1 MRIGGSRVD
10 QQIDNRWIVPYNKLL
25 LRSMNCHCNVE
36 LCMSI
41 KSIKY
46 VLKYVH
52 KECDQAMFAL
62 RSSQVDEI
70 SDYQNAR
77 YVSSNEAAWRILEF
91 PIHERDPPVQQL
103 AVHLENGQRVYFTE
117 DTALERASGDPPKTT
132 LTEFFALCRVDS
144 FARTLLYADVP
155 KYYTWNNKSWSRR
168 KQGTDVAGFPGVK
181 EAHVLGRVY
190 TINPRQEECFYLRL
204 LLHHIRGPQSFAELK
219 TVEGDLCSSYREACF
234 RLGLLED
241 DNQYHL
247 AMQEASVSNSA
258 SSLRSLFAVILTWC
272 EPSNPLDIY
281 ERHKENMAEDFLHQQ
296 RTRLNDNDLGFNDD
310 IFNLALNDV
319 QDKVLSMGGRELSEY
334 GLPQPQAVDNDR
346 FARVYHREID
356 YNQGEQQAYVE
367 HNLPMLTADQ
377 REVYDCFFSM
387 INGNEGGMLFLDAPG
402 GTGKT
407 FLINLIL
414 AKLRSEGNIALATAS
429 SGIAATLLTGGRTL
443 HSTFKIPLDL
453 YAMDIPI
460 CSIKKGTALSR
471 VIQEGKAT
479 VVDEAPM
486 TNKLAF
492 EALDRT
498 LRDLTGK
505 DQPMGGMCMLLCG
518 DFRQILPVI
527 QGGTRGNIVDSCL
540 KKSFLWEHV
549 AVKHLNTNMRVHL
562 HGDEAAG
569 EFAGQLLA
577 IGDGKYPIDTSPD
590 VIQLPESIGT
600 FVCNIEELVSNVY
613 PDLLSNFRNMTWL
626 SERCILAPLNESTRA
641 INTALVAQL
650 PGECVEYRSL
660 DSVLDESQAVHFPIE
675 FLNSLEIS
683 GFPSHLLSLKVS
695 APIIILRSLDPPKVT
710 NGTRCVITKLSANTI
725 EAKISHGRYAGHDI
739 IIPRIP
745 LIPSNSTLPFEF
757 RRLQF
762 PVALCFA
769 MTINKSQGQTFKA
782 VGVDLTNESFTHGML
797 YVALSRVGSLHTVLH
812 F

>member
-1 MRIGGSRVD
+1 M
-10 QQIDNRWIVPYNKLL
+10 
-25 LRSMNCHCNVE
+25 
-36 LCMSI
+36 
-41 KSIKY
+41 
-46 VLKYVH
+46 
-52 KECDQAMFAL
+52 
-62 RSSQVDEI
+62 
-70 SDYQNAR
+70 
-77 YVSSNEAAWRILEF
+77 
-91 PIHERDPPVQQL
+91 
-103 AVHLENGQRVYFTE
+103 ENGQRVYFTE
-117 DTALERASGDPPKTT
+117 DTALDRASGDPPKTT
-132 LTEFFALCRVDS
+132 LTEFFALCRVDG
-144 FARTLLYADVP
+144 FAKTLLYVYVP

-168 KQGTDVAGFPGVK
+168 KQGTDVTGFPGVK

-190 TINPRQEECFYLRL
+190 TINPRQGECFYLRL

-219 TVEGDLCSSYREACF
+219 TVEGDLCSSFREACF

-247 AMQEASVSNSA
+247 AMEEASVSNSA

-281 ERHKENMAEDFLHQQ
+281 ERHKEHMAEDFLHQQ
-296 RTRLNDNDLGFNDD
+296 RTRLSDNEISFNDD
-310 IFNLALNDV
+310 IFNLALNDL

-346 FARVYHREID
+346 FARVYRREID
-356 YNQGEQQAYVE
+356 YDQGEQQVYVE
-367 HNLPMLTADQ
+367 RNLPMLTVDQ
-377 REVYDCFFSM
+377 REVYDCFCSM
-387 INGNEGGMLFLDAPG
+387 IDGNEGGMLFLDAPG

-414 AKLRSEGNIALATAS
+414 AKLRSEGKIALATAS

-540 KKSFLWEHV
+540 KRSFLWEHV
-549 AVKHLNTNMRVHL
+549 VVKHLHTNMRVHL
-562 HGDEAAG
+562 HGDEAAS
-569 EFAGQLLA
+569 EFSGQLLA

-590 VIQLPESIGT
+590 IIQLPENIGT
-600 FVCNIEELVSNVY
+600 FVCNIDELVSNVY
-613 PDLLSNFRNMTWL
+613 PDLLSNFRNMAWL

-650 PGECVEYRSL
+650 PGESVEYRSL

-675 FLNSLEIS
+675 FLNSLEVS

-695 APIIILRSLDPPKVT
+695 APIIILQSLDPPKVT
-710 NGTRCVITKLSANTI
+710 NGTR
-725 EAKISHGRYAGHDI
+725 
-739 IIPRIP
+739 
-745 LIPSNSTLPFEF
+745 
-757 RRLQF
+757 
-762 PVALCFA
+762 
-769 MTINKSQGQTFKA
+769 
-782 VGVDLTNESFTHGML
+782 
-797 YVALSRVGSLHTVLH
+797 
-812 F
+812 

>member
-1 MRIGGSRVD
+1 
-10 QQIDNRWIVPYNKLL
+10 
-25 LRSMNCHCNVE
+25 
-36 LCMSI
+36 
-41 KSIKY
+41 
-46 VLKYVH
+46 
-52 KECDQAMFAL
+52 MFSL

-77 YVSSNEAAWRILEF
+77 YVSSNEAVWRVLEF

-117 DTALERASGDPPKTT
+117 DTALDRASGDPPKTT
-132 LTEFFALCRVDS
+132 LTEFFTLCRVDG
-144 FARTLLYADVP
+144 FAKTLLYVDIP
-155 KYYTWNNKSWSRR
+155 KYYTWNNKSWNRR

-190 TINPRQEECFYLRL
+190 IINPRQGECFYLRL

-219 TVEGDLCSSYREACF
+219 TVEGDLCSSFREACF

-247 AMQEASVSNSA
+247 AMEEASVSNSA

-281 ERHKENMAEDFLHQQ
+281 EHHKEHMAEDFLHQQ
-296 RTRLNDNDLGFNDD
+296 RTRLSDNNLSFNDD
-310 IFNLALNDV
+310 IFNLALNDL

-346 FARVYHREID
+346 FARVYRREID
-356 YNQGEQQAYVE
+356 YDQGEQQAYVE
-367 HNLPMLTADQ
+367 CNVPMLTSDQ
-377 REVYDCFFSM
+377 REVYDCFCSM
-387 INGNEGGMLFLDAPG
+387 IDGDEGGMLFLDAPG

-407 FLINLIL
+407 FVINLIL
-414 AKLRSEGNIALATAS
+414 AKLRSEGKIALATAS

-549 AVKHLNTNMRVHL
+549 VVKHLDTNMRVHL

-590 VIQLPESIGT
+590 IIQLPESIGT
-600 FVCNIEELVSNVY
+600 FVCNIDELVSKVY
-613 PDLLSNFRNMTWL
+613 PDLLSNFRNMAWL

-650 PGECVEYRSL
+650 PGESVEYRSL

-675 FLNSLEIS
+675 FLNSLEVS

-725 EAKISHGRYAGHDI
+725 EARISHGRYAGHDI

-745 LIPSNSTLPFEF
+745 LIPSNSALPFEF

-797 YVALSRVGSLHTVLH
+797 YVALSRVGSPNCLTLLVGENRKTRNVIYNEV
-812 F
+812 FN

>member
-1 MRIGGSRVD
+1 M
-10 QQIDNRWIVPYNKLL
+10 
-25 LRSMNCHCNVE
+25 
-36 LCMSI
+36 
-41 KSIKY
+41 
-46 VLKYVH
+46 
-52 KECDQAMFAL
+52 
-62 RSSQVDEI
+62 
-70 SDYQNAR
+70 
-77 YVSSNEAAWRILEF
+77 EF

-117 DTALERASGDPPKTT
+117 DTALDRASGDPPKTT
-132 LTEFFALCRVDS
+132 LTEFFTLCRVDG
-144 FARTLLYADVP
+144 FAKTLLYVDIP
-155 KYYTWNNKSWSRR
+155 RYYTWNNKSWNRR

-190 TINPRQEECFYLRL
+190 TINPCQGECFYLWL

-219 TVEGDLCSSYREACF
+219 TVEGDLCSSFREACF

-247 AMQEASVSNSA
+247 AIQEALVSNSA
-258 SSLRSLFAVILTWC
+258 SSLRLLFAVILTWC

-281 ERHKENMAEDFLHQQ
+281 EHHKEHMAEDFLHQQ
-296 RTRLNDNDLGFNDD
+296 RTWLSDNDVSFNDD
-310 IFNLALNDV
+310 IFNLALNDL

-346 FARVYHREID
+346 FARVYRREID
-356 YNQGEQQAYVE
+356 CNQGEQQAYVE
-367 HNLPMLTADQ
+367 RNVPMLSSDQ
-377 REVYDCFFSM
+377 REVYDCFCSM
-387 INGNEGGMLFLDAPG
+387 IDGDEGGMLFLDAPG

-414 AKLRSEGNIALATAS
+414 AKLRSEGKIALATAS

-498 LRDLTGK
+498 LKDLTGK

-540 KKSFLWEHV
+540 KNHSCG
-549 AVKHLNTNMRVHL
+549 NM
-562 HGDEAAG
+562 
-569 EFAGQLLA
+569 
-577 IGDGKYPIDTSPD
+577 
-590 VIQLPESIGT
+590 
-600 FVCNIEELVSNVY
+600 
-613 PDLLSNFRNMTWL
+613 W
-626 SERCILAPLNESTRA
+626 
-641 INTALVAQL
+641 
-650 PGECVEYRSL
+650 
-660 DSVLDESQAVHFPIE
+660 
-675 FLNSLEIS
+675 
-683 GFPSHLLSLKVS
+683 
-695 APIIILRSLDPPKVT
+695 
-710 NGTRCVITKLSANTI
+710 
-725 EAKISHGRYAGHDI
+725 
-739 IIPRIP
+739 
-745 LIPSNSTLPFEF
+745 
-757 RRLQF
+757 
-762 PVALCFA
+762 
-769 MTINKSQGQTFKA
+769 
-782 VGVDLTNESFTHGML
+782 
-797 YVALSRVGSLHTVLH
+797 
-812 F
+812 

>member
-1 MRIGGSRVD
+1 
-10 QQIDNRWIVPYNKLL
+10 
-25 LRSMNCHCNVE
+25 
-36 LCMSI
+36 MSI

-52 KECDQAMFAL
+52 KGAMFSL

-70 SDYQNAR
+70 SDYQNSR

-117 DTALERASGDPPKTT
+117 DTALDRASGDPPKTT
-132 LTEFFALCRVDS
+132 LTEFFALCRVDG
-144 FARTLLYADVP
+144 FAKTLLYVDIP
-155 KYYTWNNKSWSRR
+155 KFYTWNNKSWSRR
-168 KQGTDVAGFPGVK
+168 KQGIDVTGFPGVK

-204 LLHHIRGPQSFAELK
+204 LLHHIREPQSFAELK
-219 TVEGDLCSSYREACF
+219 TVEGDLCSSFREACF
-234 RLGLLED
+234 KLGLLED

-281 ERHKENMAEDFLHQQ
+281 EHHKEHMAEDFLHQQ
-296 RTRLNDNDLGFNDD
+296 RTRLNDNDLSFNDD
-310 IFNLALNDV
+310 IFNLALNDL

-356 YNQGEQQAYVE
+356 YDQGEQQANVE

-377 REVYDCFFSM
+377 REVYNCFCSM
-387 INGNEGGMLFLDAPG
+387 IDGNEGGMLFLDAPG

-549 AVKHLNTNMRVHL
+549 VVKHLHTNMRVHL
-562 HGDEAAG
+562 HMDEVAG

-590 VIQLPESIGT
+590 IIQLPESIGT
-600 FVCNIEELVSNVY
+600 FVCNIDELVSNVY
-613 PDLLSNFRNMTWL
+613 PDFLSNFRNMAWL

-650 PGECVEYRSL
+650 PGESVEYRSL

-675 FLNSLEIS
+675 FLNSLEVS

-725 EAKISHGRYAGHDI
+725 EARISHGRYAGHDI

-745 LIPSNSTLPFEF
+745 LIPSNSALPFEF

-797 YVALSRVGSLHTVLH
+797 YVALSRVGSPNHLTLLVGENRKTRNVIYNEV
-812 F
+812 FN